1 MGVFAGICASVKTS
15 KIPISVKAQ
24 SDITWQTVELL
35 MWNGIEMNVII
46 IAACIPTLRPLFLII
61 CKRATASDF
70 LSQRRQSSYHNHP
83 SSSTDPTKSGN
94 QHPPTIGSRGSK
106 AFDKYPITRELTRT
120 STDSQKSLSSKKART
135 SKNSILVEE
144 SICVETRELHSFDDG
159 AGGNETKEWGAPSS
173 PTRGRAA
180 AAVPLSE
187 IGKPSPPRS
196 RERAV
201 TVGTEDGGDGVKGQD
216 MV

>member
-1 MGVFAGICASVKTS
+1 
-15 KIPISVKAQ
+15 
-24 SDITWQTVELL
+24 
-35 MWNGIEMNVII
+35 MNVII

-70 LSQRRQSSYHNHP
+70 LSQRRQSSYHKHP
-83 SSSTDPTKSGN
+83 SSSSDPSKSSN

-106 AFDKYPITRELTRT
+106 AFDKYPITRDLTRT

-144 SICVETRELHSFDDG
+144 SICVETRELHSSDSSERG
-159 AGGNETKEWGAPSS
+159 KETTEWGTP
-173 PTRGRAA
+173 RGRAAA

-187 IGKPSPPRS
+187 IGKPNPPRS

-201 TVGTEDGGDGVKGQD
+201 TVGAEDDGEGVKGED